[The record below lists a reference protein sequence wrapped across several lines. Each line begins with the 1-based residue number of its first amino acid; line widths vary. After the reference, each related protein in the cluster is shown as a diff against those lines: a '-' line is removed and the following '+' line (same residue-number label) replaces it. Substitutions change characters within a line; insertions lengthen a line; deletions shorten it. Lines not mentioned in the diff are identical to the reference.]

1 MGSSCPFWRRGR
13 PRTTALVLTRICDL
27 RSHPHSLTPHAVS
40 PNPPCPP
47 PAHARHVFE
56 EGGNEPGDGDVD
68 GDDDDDDDDEE
79 AVLGLWGSIF
89 WLGVITVFISFLS
102 EFMVDA
108 LQGASENWGVPD
120 LFLGTI
126 VIPIVGNAAEH
137 AAAIIFAVKNKMELS
152 LGIAIGSS
160 TQIALFVVPLCIVI
174 GWCVDEPLS
183 LDFHPFETGTLLL
196 TVLLVGFLIQNGES
210 NWLMGL
216 MLVIAYCVV
225 SAGYFVHTDAPGQLE
240 TTIVGTEL

>member
-1 MGSSCPFWRRGR
+1 MSSKRWQQ
-13 PRTTALVLTRICDL
+13 A
-27 RSHPHSLTPHAVS
+27 
-40 PNPPCPP
+40 
-47 PAHARHVFE
+47 
-56 EGGNEPGDGDVD
+56 GDGDVD

-126 VIPIVGNAAEH
+126 VIPIVGNAADH

-152 LGIAIGSS
+152 LGVAIGSS
-160 TQIALFVVPLCIVI
+160 TQIALVLPLCIVI
-174 GWCVDEPLS
+174 GWCVDERLARLPPS
-183 LDFHPFETGTLLL
+183 RPARCCSPSCSSVPHPERR
-196 TVLLVGFLIQNGES
+196 V

-216 MLVIAYCVV
+216 MLVIAYCDLGRLLC
-225 SAGYFVHTDAPGQLE
+225 AHRRAGQLGA
-240 TTIVGTEL
+240 TIVGTDSERVALGGGGGDGWWWRREAIRCAGDFGGSSGGAGAWATAR